1 MPPSGRAQTLSIML
15 SQTDLAHF
23 TGTSQYYKH
32 GIGPLTIYLTDGCKH
47 VAEEGK
53 AYWLFDLILS
63 YQMYRAVRQ
72 QFVQVWK
79 LQKQQNDGWLATCED
94 GNGTVL
100 QRQEI
105 PYSDFAL
112 DSITIL
118 VKDNICLLPSED

>member
-1 MPPSGRAQTLSIML
+1 ML
-15 SQTDLAHF
+15 SQQDLAYF
-23 TGTSQYYKH
+23 TGTAQYHRH
-32 GIGPLTIYLTDGCKH
+32 GIGPITIYLTDGCKH
-47 VAEEGK
+47 VAEEGM

-63 YQMYRAVRQ
+63 YQIYPVVKR

-79 LQKQQNDGWLATCED
+79 LQKQQDNGWLATCED

-105 PYSDFAL
+105 PYSDFSL

>member
-1 MPPSGRAQTLSIML
+1 ML
-15 SQTDLAHF
+15 SQNDLAHF

-32 GIGPLTIYLTDGCKH
+32 GIGPLVIYLTDGCKH
-47 VAEEGK
+47 VAEAGG

-63 YQMYRAVRQ
+63 YQMYPLVKRQ
-72 QFVQVWK
+72 YVQVWK
-79 LQKQQNDGWLATCED
+79 LQKQQNNGGWLATCED

-112 DSITIL
+112 DNITIL
-118 VKDNICLLPSED
+118 VTDNICLLPSED